1 MPQPAG
7 DASSGPVLP
16 GATIGLLGGGQLG
29 RMTAL
34 AARAMGY
41 DVHVLDP
48 DPAAPASALASHA
61 IRAPLGDA
69 DAVVELARRC
79 AVLMPEIE
87 TISADGMAR
96 AIGHAPVRPGAT
108 VLHVVQDRIR
118 QKRWLATHGFPLA
131 PFRVLEGVTDARDA
145 AGALRGPCYVKRATG
160 GYDGR
165 GQLRTRDP
173 AGIEAAWTSLGAAP
187 CVAEEGVDIALE
199 LSVLVA
205 RSPSGVVAAYP
216 PAANH
221 HIDGILAWSVIPG
234 VRDPALAAAARALAT
249 DIAGQLDVHGL
260 LCVEMF
266 LDTGGALLVNE
277 LAPRPHNSYHASV
290 EGCVTGQFEQ
300 AVRAVCD
307 LPLGDPGS
315 RQPAAIANLLGELW
329 PTDGPLPAP
338 LALRDGA
345 AKLHLY
351 GKREARPG
359 RKMGHVAAVGDTPGD
374 AVERAVVARNLLAA
388 RGGAAAWDAA
398 PWMSLLK
405 R

>member
-1 MPQPAG
+1 MGARG
-7 DASSGPVLP
+7 ASAGPVLP
-16 GATIGLLGGGQLG
+16 GATIGFLGGGQLG

-34 AARAMGY
+34 AARSMGY

-48 DPAAPASALASHA
+48 DARAPTRAVASRA
-61 IRAPLGDA
+61 IEAPLGDA
-69 DAVVELARRC
+69 DAVVELAHGC

-96 AIGHAPVRPGAT
+96 AIAHAPVRPGAH

-118 QKRWLATHGFPLA
+118 QKRWLAAHGFPLT
-131 PFRVLEGVTDARDA
+131 PFRVVESA
-145 AGALRGPCYVKRATG
+145 AGAEAASGALRGACFVKRATG

-165 GQLRTRDP
+165 GQQRTPGPD
-173 AGIEAAWTSLGAAP
+173 GIASSWTALGAAP
-187 CVAEEGVDIALE
+187 CVAEQGVDIALE

-205 RSPSGVVAAYP
+205 RSPSGDIVAYP

-221 HIDGILAWSVIPG
+221 HIDGILAWSVVPG
-234 VRDPALAAAARALAT
+234 VRDPALASSARTLAT
-249 DIAGQLDVHGL
+249 AIADQLDVHGL

-266 LDTGGALLVNE
+266 LAATGELLVNE

-300 AVRAVCD
+300 AVRAICA
-307 LPLGDPGS
+307 LPLGDPSS

-329 PTDGPLPAP
+329 PAAGSLAAGE
-338 LALRDGA
+338 ALRDGA
-345 AKLHLY
+345 VKLHLY
-351 GKREARPG
+351 GKQAARPG
-359 RKMGHVAAVGDTPGD
+359 RKMGHVAAIGDTPGD
-374 AVERAVVARNLLAA
+374 AIERAVLARNVLAA
-388 RGGAAAWDAA
+388 RGGAASWDAA
-398 PWMSLLK
+398 PWLSLLQ